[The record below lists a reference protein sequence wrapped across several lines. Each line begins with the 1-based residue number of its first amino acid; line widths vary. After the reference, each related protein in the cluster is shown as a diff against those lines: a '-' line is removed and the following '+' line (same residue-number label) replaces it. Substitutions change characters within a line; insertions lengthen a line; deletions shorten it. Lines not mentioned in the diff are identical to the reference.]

1 VLCCGGEWPSILSIL
16 LASGVER
23 IVEWRGAVLFGLSSC
38 CCLKKLRLVHAAQ
51 QKLQGL
57 LPCHPL
63 SLMQQR
69 QQEMQE
75 EEEKEG

>member
-1 VLCCGGEWPSILSIL
+1 M
-16 LASGVER
+16 
-23 IVEWRGAVLFGLSSC
+23 EWRGAVLLGLSSC
-38 CCLKKLRLVHAAQ
+38 CCLKNLRVVHAAQ

-75 EEEKEG
+75 EEKKGG